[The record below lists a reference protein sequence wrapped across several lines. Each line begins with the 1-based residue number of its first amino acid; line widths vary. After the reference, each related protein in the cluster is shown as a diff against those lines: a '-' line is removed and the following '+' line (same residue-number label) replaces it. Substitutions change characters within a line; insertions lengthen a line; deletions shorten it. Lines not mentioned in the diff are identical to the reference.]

1 MCVRAVIWRCVCV
14 CECIVHLTVTCGRVG
29 QGEAAAPLVF
39 HPLTMQFS
47 IANAFDI
54 MHMCVQ
60 KP

>member
-1 MCVRAVIWRCVCV
+1 M
-14 CECIVHLTVTCGRVG
+14 HLTVTCGRVG